1 MGQVHPISSMFRL
14 ILLVA
19 LASLCSAGGGGYKE
33 AMMKKYAHHKIMEDC
48 FGKDMMKKFIT
59 EMMEASKKCSSGQPH
74 ESNHEIDFQ
83 EIINEIRSAA
93 LQAGSGSPS
102 NQYYQL
108 VPVLQGGRYRR
119 HANNGT
125 EHEHTPAEK
134 LQYLKEKMTN
144 KINNVTCMLR
154 ELNWIKEDKTPN
166 YEVMETHINGVSD
179 PYLKKQMFYAMDMC
193 RDYADC
199 MPVKKAK
206 NPMLKELGN
215 YIFFQQCME
224 MQKLQACFKKDF
236 RYMMADYGFDAVE
249 EKINMGLEIL
259 GEEVHVEG
267 YEAYKTL
274 EAVLGGEF

>member
-48 FGKDMMKKFIT
+48 FGKEEVKKYYVMM
-59 EMMEASKKCSSGQPH
+59 MDASKKCGSDRPVDGT
-74 ESNHEIDFQ
+74 EEIDFR

-93 LQAGSGSPS
+93 LKMGSRSPS

-108 VPVLQGGRYRR
+108 VPVMQGGRYRR
-119 HANNGT
+119 DAHPT
-125 EHEHTPAEK
+125 AEK
-134 LQYLKEKMTN
+134 LQYLKEKMTH
-144 KINNVTCMLR
+144 KIANVTCMLR
-154 ELNWIKEDKTPN
+154 ELNWINEDKTPN
-166 YEVMETHINGVSD
+166 YDFYETFISEITD
-179 PYLKKQMFYAMDMC
+179 PYLKNQLFYSFDMC
-193 RDYADC
+193 KDYANC

-206 NPMLKELGN
+206 NPMLKELGT
-215 YIFFQQCME
+215 YLFFHKCIE
-224 MQKLQACFKKDF
+224 MKELQACFKKDF

-259 GEEVHVEG
+259 GEEVHEEG

-274 EAVLGGEF
+274 EGVLSGEF

>member
-1 MGQVHPISSMFRL
+1 MLRL

-48 FGKDMMKKFIT
+48 FGKDLMKKYYVS
-59 EMMEASKKCSSGQPH
+59 MMEASKKCGSQQPH
-74 ESNHEIDFQ
+74 EGVTELDFK
-83 EIINEIRSAA
+83 EIIADIRSAVQ
-93 LQAGSGSPS
+93 QAGSRSP
-102 NQYYQL
+102 NGQYYQL

-119 HANNGT
+119 HANAT
-125 EHEHTPAEK
+125 EHEHTATEK
-134 LQYLKEKMTN
+134 LTYFKEKMTH
-144 KINNVTCMLR
+144 KIANVTCMLQ
-154 ELNWIKEDKTPN
+154 ELKWIKADKTPN
-166 YEVMETHINGVSD
+166 YDLYETFMNEVTD
-179 PYLKKQMFYAMDMC
+179 PFLKKQMLYGMDMC

-206 NPMLKELGN
+206 NPMLKELGT
-215 YIFFQQCME
+215 YIFFQKCME

-259 GEEVHVEG
+259 GEEQHEEG

-274 EAVLGGEF
+274 EGVLSGDF

>member
-1 MGQVHPISSMFRL
+1 MLRL

-19 LASLCSAGGGGYKE
+19 LASLCSAGGGGYKQ

-48 FGKDMMKKFIT
+48 FGRDIMKKFIT
-59 EMMEASKKCSSGQPH
+59 EMMEASKKCSTGHPH
-74 ESNHEIDFQ
+74 ESTHEIDFK

-119 HANNGT
+119 QADAGT
-125 EHEHTPAEK
+125 EQEHTQTAAEK
-134 LQYLKEKMTN
+134 LAYLKEKMTY
-144 KINNVTCMLR
+144 KINNVTCMLKQ
-154 ELNWIKEDKTPN
+154 LNWINEDNSPN
-166 YEVMETHINGVSD
+166 YELFEKYTNEITD
-179 PYLKKQMFYAMDMC
+179 PFLKKQLFYGMDMC
-193 RDYADC
+193 RDYAEC

-206 NPMLKELGN
+206 NPMLKELGT
-215 YIFFQQCME
+215 YIFYQQCVE

-259 GEEVHVEG
+259 GEEVHEEG